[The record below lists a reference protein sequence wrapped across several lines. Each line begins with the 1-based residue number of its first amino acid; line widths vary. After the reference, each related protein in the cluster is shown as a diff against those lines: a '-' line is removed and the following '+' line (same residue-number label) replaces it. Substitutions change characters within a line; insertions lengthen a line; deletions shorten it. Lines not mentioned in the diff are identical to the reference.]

1 MADELSTWEKGLEGA
16 KKSLEEF
23 QEKIGGL
30 TGTLDSAASS
40 LSEFGSILTSSITD
54 PTTKAGKVLS
64 ELSFGEGFDSSMAGM
79 DNARAILTGLG
90 YDAES
95 VKEQMNGVLESMKG
109 MGGGDIAPLL
119 AGIGVSFST
128 LGEGISTAGPMLEG
142 LNGISSSVVQ
152 SITNIPDSIKGMG
165 SKMKEGAQILGN
177 AKDAIALPFQDLA
190 LKLRTPISGALSG
203 VTASFGQLGPALAS
217 KFPAVTNA
225 VTTLSTNVTGAFSS
239 WGGRIGTALGGVGT
253 ALGGVGTQL
262 SAYGTIIGDAFAPIL
277 EKAIGFIP
285 TLLGYMNIGA
295 VAGVVLAGLGLLY
308 GEFGTQIDEIL
319 LLIQT
324 KGPELITNFCNGIAN
339 AMPELIAQGGLLIN
353 NLMTAI
359 TANIPAI
366 VSGGMSIVSSL
377 ITGVASQLPMLMP
390 AAVDML
396 LTLVTSLFENMGQ
409 LVDAGLNLI
418 TGFVKGL
425 LNALPKIID
434 AAPKMIG
441 GLITAI
447 VSNLPKILETGMK
460 LIGELAIGLIQA
472 IPKLV
477 AKIPEIIASVKEA
490 FTSVDWGALGKNVI
504 EGIVKGLMAA
514 GSALIDAARSVV
526 SGALDAAKRFLGINS
541 PSKVFRDQVG
551 EMMAVGLGIGF
562 EDNIPV
568 KEINSSLHCA
578 FHKIQTETMEMG
590 TGFVLPFKEV
600 LGEDGMDYGEIT
612 YTQKGFQ
619 PMSYNMSSKYTKDLA
634 GQNRTVQGEGIDY
647 DRLIDGLAAAMG
659 KVKIENTTTLD
670 GKTIARGITPLFDA
684 SMGRTRQMKERYA

>member
-1 MADELSTWEKGLEGA
+1 MADELSTWEKGLVRG

-23 QEKIGGL
+23 QEKIGSL
-30 TGTLDSAASS
+30 TGALDNAASS
-40 LSEFGSILTSSITD
+40 FSEFGSMITSGITD
-54 PTTKAGKVLS
+54 PTTKAGKALL
-64 ELSFGEGFDSSMAGM
+64 ELSLIEGFDSMAGM
-79 DNARAILTGLG
+79 DNTRAILTGLG

-95 VKEQMNGVLESMKG
+95 VKDQMNELLESMKG
-109 MGGGDIAPLL
+109 ISGGGDAAALV
-119 AGIGVSFST
+119 AGIGASFST

-142 LNGISSSVVQ
+142 LNGISSSVVE
-152 SITNIPDSIKGMG
+152 SITNIPDSVKDMG
-165 SKMKEGAQILGN
+165 AKVREGAQLLGN
-177 AKDAIALPFQDLA
+177 AKDAIALPFQNLGSIIQ
-190 LKLRTPISGALSG
+190 PHISGALG
-203 VTASFGQLGPALAS
+203 GITTSFGQLGPALAS
-217 KFPAVTNA
+217 KFPGVTNA
-225 VTTLSTNVTGAFSS
+225 VTTLSANVTGAFSS
-239 WGGRIGTALGGVGT
+239 WGGSIGT

-262 SAYGTIIGDAFAPIL
+262 STYGTILGDAFAPIL
-277 EKAIGFIP
+277 ERAIGFIP
-285 TLLGYMNIGA
+285 SLMGYMNIAA

-339 AMPELIAQGGLLIN
+339 ALPELIAQGAILVN

-366 VSGGMSIVSSL
+366 VSGGINIVSSL
-377 ITGVASQLPMLMP
+377 ISGVASQLPMLMP
-390 AAVDML
+390 TAVDML

-418 TGFVKGL
+418 TGFVQGL

-447 VSNLPKILETGMK
+447 ISNLPKILETGIK
-460 LIGELAIGLIQA
+460 LISELAIGLIQA

-477 AKIPEIIASVKEA
+477 AKIPEIIASVREA

-504 EGIVKGLMAA
+504 EGIVKGLMGA
-514 GSALIDAARSVV
+514 GSALVDAAKSVV
-526 SGALDAAKRFLGINS
+526 SGALNAAKRFLGINS

-568 KEINSSLHCA
+568 KEINSSLHSA
-578 FHKIQTETMEMG
+578 FHKIQRETMEIG
-590 TGFVLPFKEV
+590 TDFFIPFKEV
-600 LGEDGMDYGEIT
+600 LEEDRENHGELT
-612 YTQKGFQ
+612 YLQNKDQ
-619 PMSYNMSSKYTKDLA
+619 PISYNLSSQYAKDMV
-634 GQNRTVQGEGIDY
+634 GQNLMVQGEGIDY
-647 DRLIDGLAAAMG
+647 ERLIGGLAAAMG

-684 SMGRTRQMKERYA
+684 NMGRTRQMKERYA

>member
-1 MADELSTWEKGLEGA
+1 MADELSTWEKGLVRA

-23 QEKIGGL
+23 QEKIGSL

-40 LSEFGSILTSSITD
+40 FSEFGNMITSSITD

-64 ELSFGEGFDSSMAGM
+64 ELSFAQGLDSMAGM
-79 DNARAILTGLG
+79 NNARAILTGLG

-109 MGGGDIAPLL
+109 MGGGGDIGALV

-128 LGEGISTAGPMLEG
+128 LGEGISTAGPLLEG
-142 LNGISSSVVQ
+142 LNGISSSVVE
-152 SITNIPDSIKGMG
+152 SITNIPDSVKNMG
-165 SKMKEGAQILGN
+165 DKMKEGAQILGN

-190 LKLRTPISGALSG
+190 LKLRTPISAALGG
-203 VTASFGQLGPALAS
+203 VTTSFGQLGPALAS

-225 VTTLSTNVTGAFSS
+225 VSTLSANVTGAFSS
-239 WGGRIGTALGGVGT
+239 WGGSIGTALGGVGT

-262 SAYGTIIGDAFAPIL
+262 STYGTIIGDAFAPIL
-277 EKAIGFIP
+277 ERAIGFIP
-285 TLLGYMNIGA
+285 TLLGYMNVAA

-308 GEFGTQIDEIL
+308 GEFGTQIDEML

-324 KGPELITNFCNGIAN
+324 KGPELITNFCSGIAN
-339 AMPELIAQGGLLIN
+339 ALPELIAQGALLVN

-366 VSGGMSIVSSL
+366 ISGGMNIVTSL
-377 ITGVASQLPMLMP
+377 ISGVASQLPMLMP
-390 AAVDML
+390 TAVDML

-418 TGFVKGL
+418 TGFVQGL

-447 VSNLPKILETGMK
+447 VSNLPKILETGIK
-460 LIGELAIGLIQA
+460 LISELAIGLIQA

-477 AKIPEIIASVKEA
+477 AKIPEIIASVREA

-514 GSALIDAARSVV
+514 GSALFNAAKSVV

-562 EDNIPV
+562 EHNIPV
-568 KEINSSLHCA
+568 KEMNASLDSA

-590 TGFVLPFKEV
+590 TDFFIPWKEV
-600 LGEDGMDYGEIT
+600 SAEDGMTNGEMT
-612 YTQKGFQ
+612 YLQNRTM
-619 PMSYNMSSKYTKDLA
+619 PSYPMSSKHGKDMS
-634 GQNRTVQGEGIDY
+634 GQNLILQREGMDY

-670 GKTIARGITPLFDA
+670 GKTIAKGITPLFDA
-684 SMGRTRQMKERYA
+684 NMGRTRQMKERYA